1 MRGDSQENQSATSP
15 AAILHAEGSRGTRPW
30 HVAFGPAEFCAPP
43 AAGTAE
49 LLDSA
54 REVLRTEAGAVAA
67 LAERLNDGFA
77 ACCRML
83 AGYAGLAL
91 LLAALLLVARP
102 RRTLGRGAGA
112 LLLACYLGWM
122 GGTAAAPG

>member
-1 MRGDSQENQSATSP
+1 MSAPP
-15 AAILHAEGSRGTRPW
+15 ASEAG
-30 HVAFGPAEFCAPP
+30 APP

-54 REVLRTEAGAVAA
+54 REMLRTEADAVAA
-67 LAERLNDGFA
+67 LADRLDGGFA

-91 LLAALLLVARP
+91 LLA
-102 RRTLGRGAGA
+102 
-112 LLLACYLGWM
+112 CYLGWM